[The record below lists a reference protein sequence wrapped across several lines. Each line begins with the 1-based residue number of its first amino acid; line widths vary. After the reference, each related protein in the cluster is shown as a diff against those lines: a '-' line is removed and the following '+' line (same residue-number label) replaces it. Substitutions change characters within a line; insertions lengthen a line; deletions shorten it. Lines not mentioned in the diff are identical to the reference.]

1 MTVTSSVGNGPAGLG
16 GRTVMVTGA
25 SSGIGAAAARLFA
38 AQGARVVLMA
48 RREDRLREL
57 AAQLRKE
64 GGTVALAPGDVT
76 EPADVER
83 AVATAVDT
91 FGSLDAA
98 FNNAGWGMM
107 ATPLHE
113 LDDEVYDRIMDVN
126 VRGVWNCLRHQIPV
140 LLDQGTGGAIVNTCS
155 TAGQFATGAVAPY
168 VAAKHAV
175 LGLTRAAAAEYGDRD
190 IRVNALMVGTTRTE
204 LVEQALL
211 ETPGLEEAAVA
222 RAVQKRIADPEEVA
236 RVAVWLCGPDA
247 SFMTGAA
254 VPVDGGC
261 SAV

>member
-1 MTVTSSVGNGPAGLG
+1 MSAKRGPGELD

-38 AQGARVVLMA
+38 ARGANVVLMA

-57 AAQLRKE
+57 AASVAAE
-64 GGTVALAPGDVT
+64 GGTAVPVAGDVT
-76 EPADVER
+76 VSADVAR
-83 AVATAVDT
+83 AVSTAVDT

-98 FNNAGWGMM
+98 FNNAGWGTV
-107 ATPLHE
+107 ATPLHVLE
-113 LDDEVYDRIMDVN
+113 DDVYDRIMDVN

-140 LLDQGTGGAIVNTCS
+140 MLAQGGGGSIVNTCS

-190 IRVNALMVGTTRTE
+190 IRVNALMVGITRTE
-204 LVEQALL
+204 LIEQALR
-211 ETPGLEEAAVA
+211 EMPGLEEAAVA
-222 RAVQKRIADPEEVA
+222 RAVQKRLAEPEEIA
-236 RVAVWLCGPDA
+236 RVAVWLCGPEA

>member
-1 MTVTSSVGNGPAGLG
+1 MSEGRDTAELG

-38 AQGARVVLMA
+38 ARGANVVLMA
-48 RREDRLREL
+48 RRADRLREL
-57 AAQLRKE
+57 AAAIAAE
-64 GGTVALAPGDVT
+64 GGTAVPVPGDVT
-76 EPADVER
+76 VPADVER
-83 AVATAVDT
+83 SVSTAVDT

-98 FNNAGWGMM
+98 FNNAGWGTMS
-107 ATPLHE
+107 TPLHE
-113 LDDEVYDRIMDVN
+113 LADDVYDRIMDVN
-126 VRGVWNCLRHQIPV
+126 VRGVWNCLRHQVPV
-140 LLDQGTGGAIVNTCS
+140 MLAQGRGGAIVNTCS

-190 IRVNALMVGTTRTE
+190 IRVNALMVGVTRTE
-204 LVEQALL
+204 LIEQALREVPEL
-211 ETPGLEEAAVA
+211 EKGAVA
-222 RAVQKRIADPEEVA
+222 RAVQKRLAAPEEIA
-236 RVAVWLCGPDA
+236 RVAVWLCGPEA